1 MTTVRTAF
9 DRQLKMLETDLL
21 RLAELVETQLV
32 EAIKA
37 LYTMDM
43 IIAQRVHEF
52 DAALN
57 TLRYEIEERSYTLL
71 ALQQPNS
78 GDMRR
83 IVGAVSIATNLERMG
98 DHAAGIARLVLR
110 MNPEAVVINIPE
122 FKDMTTL
129 ATTNLRSAM
138 LALGNHDAPL
148 ARQIVRSDNAIDA
161 LHEHVYAMLIKT
173 MIDNP
178 TTVEMATMLL
188 WVSHNVE
195 RFADRVCNICERIIY
210 VVTGNLFEPR
220 TDDMP

>member
-1 MTTVRTAF
+1 
-9 DRQLKMLETDLL
+9 
-21 RLAELVETQLV
+21 
-32 EAIKA
+32 
-37 LYTMDM
+37 MDM